1 MTKYVAAL
9 VLVLTLSACASAR
22 TSEPKVSQVSATHP
36 TKPATPWARQW
47 VDTHGIEVAVPAQWQ
62 LNRGLCGTPK
72 ANTVLW
78 NNGIVLACATGQP
91 LGLSVVEFGGVLNRP
106 AGWYRRHATRVS
118 IDGAEAFRVNAGVVA
133 GSREVQLI
141 FPLRGITVS
150 VMSPHPALL
159 RQMLASVRIV
169 KVNAVG
175 CPTRPH
181 PSYRTGSRPN
191 SGRRFVPAGA
201 TGLVGCYYEAG
212 WLDRSNRVGS
222 SAAQRVAKVL
232 NHAAWGSS
240 RAPRGSIA
248 SSECGPSW
256 NSFSI
261 AYFEYAHK
269 PPLPVTAHL
278 DGCTHLGASNGT
290 WGVRMS
296 HAWVPTFW
304 RNVAYYGS
312 VADRWGCGC

>member
-1 MTKYVAAL
+1 MTKCLAAL
-9 VLVLTLSACASAR
+9 VLVLALTGCATAR
-22 TSEPKVSQVSATHP
+22 TTAPKLSPAKATQ
-36 TKPATPWARQW
+36 PATPWARQW

-62 LNRGLCGTPK
+62 LGRGLCGTPK
-72 ANTVLW
+72 ADTVLW
-78 NNGIVLACATGQP
+78 NNGAILACLTSQP
-91 LGLSVVEFGGVLNRP
+91 PGLSVVEFSGVLNRP
-106 AGWYRRHATRVS
+106 AGWYRRHTTRVT
-118 IDGAEAFRVNAGVVA
+118 IDGAEAFRWNAGVVA

-150 VMSPHPALL
+150 VMSPHRALL

-169 KVNAVG
+169 KVNSVG

-181 PSYRTGSRPN
+181 PSYRTGSRP
-191 SGRRFVPAGA
+191 SSARRFAPAGA

-232 NHAAWGSS
+232 NHASWGSS
-240 RAPRGSIA
+240 PAPRGSIA
-248 SSECGPSW
+248 SSECAPSW

-261 AYFEYAHK
+261 AYIKYAHK
-269 PPLPVTAHL
+269 QPVAVTAHL
-278 DGCTHLGASNGT
+278 DGCTHLGASNGK

-304 RNVAYYGS
+304 TNVAYYGS
-312 VADRWGCGC
+312 VADVWGCGC